1 MTSHRMTP
9 TITGL
14 ARRLE
19 ELSQH
24 HPLDLAEYAALGASA
39 VGSAIAGMYQPALLA
54 VTPLAL
60 ALGLNIRN
68 RHRIEFETRMQ
79 HSATIAELYEMVQS
93 LQASLEEL
101 PPEERTRQ
109 LEGTVGR
116 QSEAIA
122 EIQEF
127 LEKTSPQNGAMDAA
141 TIQKEFAIV
150 RRAITRLR
158 DHTESQLSDLR
169 VNLTKEI
176 ESVRSL
182 AIQGGPQPPQMLEAA
197 PASTQ
202 VMAEI
207 QKLNQRVTKLQH
219 QNREIVKPNLQRIIG
234 AVKRLERESSK
245 Q

>member
-1 MTSHRMTP
+1 MTTNRMTP

-39 VGSAIAGMYQPALLA
+39 VGSAIAGIYQPALLA

-109 LEGTVGR
+109 VEGTVAR

-122 EIQEF
+122 QIQDF
-127 LEKTSPQNGAMDAA
+127 LERTSPQSGSMDPA

-158 DHTESQLSDLR
+158 DHTESQLSDLQAT
-169 VNLTKEI
+169 LTKEI

-182 AIQGGPQPPQMLEAA
+182 AIQGGPEPPQMLEAA
-197 PASTQ
+197 PASTE

-207 QKLNQRVTKLQH
+207 QKLNRRVGKLQQ
-219 QNREIVKPNLQRIIG
+219 QNREIVKPNFQRLIKT
-234 AVKRLERESSK
+234 VKRLEK
-245 Q
+245 QSPK

>member
-1 MTSHRMTP
+1 MTP

-14 ARRLE
+14 AKRLE

-39 VGSAIAGMYQPALLA
+39 VGSAIAGIYQPALLA

-79 HSATIAELYEMVQS
+79 HSATIAELYEMVES
-93 LQASLEEL
+93 LQASFEEL

-109 LEGTVGR
+109 VEGTVAR

-122 EIQEF
+122 QIQDF
-127 LEKTSPQNGAMDAA
+127 LERTSPQNGPMDSAA
-141 TIQKEFAIV
+141 IQKEFAIL

-158 DHTESQLSDLR
+158 DHTESQLSDLQAT
-169 VNLTKEI
+169 LTKEI

-182 AIQGGPQPPQMLEAA
+182 AIQGGPEPPQMLEAA

-207 QKLNQRVTKLQH
+207 QKLNQRVGKLQQ
-219 QNREIVKPNLQRIIG
+219 QNREIVKPNFQRLIKT
-234 AVKRLERESSK
+234 VKRLERQSTKE
-245 Q
+245 